1 MSEDPQREPLPA
13 ADPTRFAP
21 GVGPHEGDPPAV
33 AMVDPSTSEQN
44 PAEQTT
50 PEQAPVEPVPA
61 DQTQPEQP
69 PRATNAGRLW
79 IALAVATV
87 LLVLLII
94 FIAENSRSVTI
105 SFLGASG
112 HISLAL
118 ALLIAAVVG
127 AAVTLLAGTARILQ
141 LRLEVRRNNRA
152 SRRHRHGAQPR

>member
-1 MSEDPQREPLPA
+1 MSEDPEREPVPA

-21 GVGPHEGDPPAV
+21 GVGPHEDDPV
-33 AMVDPSTSEQN
+33 AMAMTEPTTPEQT
-44 PAEQTT
+44 PAEQT
-50 PEQAPVEPVPA
+50 PAEQ
-61 DQTQPEQP
+61 T
-69 PRATNAGRLW
+69 PRATNAGRVW

-87 LLVLLII
+87 LLALLII

-105 SFLGASG
+105 SFLGAHG

-141 LRLEVRRNNRA
+141 LRLEVRRHKRA
-152 SRRHRHGAQPR
+152 SRRHRHGSQPR